1 MIKDVEMKESST
13 AKNKDESKE
22 EPKAEVSKDEREKLI
37 LEGKTWS
44 ITTIKSS
51 LNDEYFLFII
61 HSLSSFFK

>member
-37 LEGKTWS
+37 LEGKT
-44 ITTIKSS
+44 
-51 LNDEYFLFII
+51 
-61 HSLSSFFK
+61 